1 MPAGCYSLASGPSS
15 GTRRG
20 RTRLLSIGPVT
31 SQAPPTRP
39 PQPPAHHM
47 RRAAVEVCQFSHGE
61 GSLAGTDGRQAVD
74 REGEAGQ
81 LMERTG

>member
-1 MPAGCYSLASGPSS
+1 MFLVRAAQSPLGH
-15 GTRRG
+15 
-20 RTRLLSIGPVT
+20 SIL
-31 SQAPPTRP
+31 
-39 PQPPAHHM
+39 